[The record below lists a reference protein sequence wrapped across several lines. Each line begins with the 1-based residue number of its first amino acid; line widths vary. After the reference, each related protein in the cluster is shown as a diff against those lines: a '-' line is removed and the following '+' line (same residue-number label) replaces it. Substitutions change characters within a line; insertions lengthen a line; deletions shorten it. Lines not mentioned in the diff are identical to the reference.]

1 MLEEKEKEK
10 KKKKNPHSLL
20 TCVSACNEGKP
31 EIRRGRQETGKEATE
46 PVQVRCGENGRA
58 REVMV
63 RRERRSYLR
72 EIQREKE

>member
-1 MLEEKEKEK
+1 M
-10 KKKKNPHSLL
+10 
-20 TCVSACNEGKP
+20 SAWGGSEGKP

-72 EIQREKE
+72 EIQREKEWSGYDAEQIWSGK